1 MKEAIWVT
9 QNALKECRQQII
21 DQNEALIRAQNELPA
36 NGEYEQQ
43 FAQEIEKTDTEDYER
58 LKKRAARKYYDAGTK
73 KEEEYRKLVE
83 VRTAY
88 LREYPNRTFS
98 AVDENNDVYDK
109 LYKELSSDHME
120 MYREKAA
127 KQAKTAMEHFKDDFV
142 YKIRSAIR
150 KLISAG
156 TN

>member
-1 MKEAIWVT
+1 MKEAIWAT

-73 KEEEYRKLVE
+73 KEEEYRKACGSQNCIFKGISE
-83 VRTAY
+83 
-88 LREYPNRTFS
+88 PHI
-98 AVDENNDVYDK
+98 
-109 LYKELSSDHME
+109 LSS
-120 MYREKAA
+120 R
-127 KQAKTAMEHFKDDFV
+127 
-142 YKIRSAIR
+142 
-150 KLISAG
+150 
-156 TN
+156 